1 MRSRLLLLTALAG
14 YPALAGCQEGVPA
27 QPSHRKLELVEAP
40 ATTDVAAYLAP
51 LVVRADGDHKK
62 LVVYV
67 GASWCEPCRHFH
79 DAAVANQLDD
89 RFGDLRIVA
98 FDADRDDA
106 ALEAAGYRSSML
118 PLFALPNAD
127 GRASGKQFAGSI
139 KGDGAVAQIAPNLRA
154 LVDRH

>member
-1 MRSRLLLLTALAG
+1 MTPRLLLVI
-14 YPALAGCQEGVPA
+14 ALAGCQNGSSAP
-27 QPSHRKLELVEAP
+27 PGRGKLELIEAP
-40 ATTDVAAYLAP
+40 PTTDIATYLAP
-51 LVVRADGDHKK
+51 LVARASGDQKT

-79 DAAVANQLDD
+79 DAAAASQLDD
-89 RFGDLRIVA
+89 RFGDLRIIA
-98 FDADRDDA
+98 FDADRDA
-106 ALEAAGYRSSML
+106 PALDTAGYRSSML